1 MLVYMRS
8 DPIFWIVPASIALA
22 VGTTAT
28 LLAILQHNLNLQIVD
43 TNTILLSSIGGIAI
57 GIIGL
62 VMGYYY
68 FQMKPSKIMERI
80 LTEVKIRDTTE
91 VKQREGRKK
100 NYYLHR
106 ISSNTLRITKNL
118 VRIENLIGKYSDDPP
133 PKDWQIVRYSADRS
147 RKQTE
152 ELRKKIVLDFAQIID
167 LVQNP
172 RLADKFGVNNLFYTL
187 YLFDEI
193 LRIDPEH
200 DKELLRGLW
209 SRLEN
214 WMGHSLYL
222 KKKKTPDVE
231 YIDDDIPGFV
241 RRLIQQPVGD
251 KDIWLLRGGEMVSI
265 FLNADLVDEII
276 LSDHSIIL
284 GKGIPL
290 FNNIKK
296 RVNLRLLESIPFES
310 GLVQLCYRILEY

>member
-1 MLVYMRS
+1 
-8 DPIFWIVPASIALA
+8 
-22 VGTTAT
+22 
-28 LLAILQHNLNLQIVD
+28 
-43 TNTILLSSIGGIAI
+43 
-57 GIIGL
+57 
-62 VMGYYY
+62 
-68 FQMKPSKIMERI
+68 MKPSKIMERI

-118 VRIENLIGKYSDDPP
+118 VRIENLIDKYSDDPP

-200 DKELLRGLW
+200 DKELLR
-209 SRLEN
+209 E
-214 WMGHSLYL
+214 
-222 KKKKTPDVE
+222 
-231 YIDDDIPGFV
+231 
-241 RRLIQQPVGD
+241 
-251 KDIWLLRGGEMVSI
+251 LR
-265 FLNADLVDEII
+265 
-276 LSDHSIIL
+276 
-284 GKGIPL
+284 KGIMEQIGKL
-290 FNNIKK
+290 DGT
-296 RVNLRLLESIPFES
+296 LSLLEEEKDP
-310 GLVQLCYRILEY
+310 

>member
-8 DPIFWIVPASIALA
+8 DPIFWIVPASIAIA

-118 VRIENLIGKYSDDPP
+118 VRIENLIDKYIDDPP
-133 PKDWQIVRYSADRS
+133 PKD
-147 RKQTE
+147 
-152 ELRKKIVLDFAQIID
+152 AQIID

-200 DKELLRGLW
+200 DKELLR
-209 SRLEN
+209 E
-214 WMGHSLYL
+214 
-222 KKKKTPDVE
+222 
-231 YIDDDIPGFV
+231 
-241 RRLIQQPVGD
+241 
-251 KDIWLLRGGEMVSI
+251 LRKGVMEQIGK
-265 FLNADLVDEII
+265 LDGT
-276 LSDHSIIL
+276 LS
-284 GKGIPL
+284 
-290 FNNIKK
+290 
-296 RVNLRLLESIPFES
+296 LLEEEKDP
-310 GLVQLCYRILEY
+310 

>member
-22 VGTTAT
+22 VGITAT
-28 LLAILQHNLNLQIVD
+28 LLAILQYNLNLQIVD

-80 LTEVKIRDTTE
+80 LTEVK
-91 VKQREGRKK
+91 QREGRKK

-118 VRIENLIGKYSDDPP
+118 VRLENLIDKYSDDPP

-200 DKELLRGLW
+200 DKELLR
-209 SRLEN
+209 E
-214 WMGHSLYL
+214 
-222 KKKKTPDVE
+222 
-231 YIDDDIPGFV
+231 
-241 RRLIQQPVGD
+241 
-251 KDIWLLRGGEMVSI
+251 LR
-265 FLNADLVDEII
+265 
-276 LSDHSIIL
+276 
-284 GKGIPL
+284 KGIMEQIGKL
-290 FNNIKK
+290 DGT
-296 RVNLRLLESIPFES
+296 LSLLEEEKDP
-310 GLVQLCYRILEY
+310 

>member
-8 DPIFWIVPASIALA
+8 DPIFWIVPASIAIA

-28 LLAILQHNLNLQIVD
+28 LLTILQHNLNLQIVD

-118 VRIENLIGKYSDDPP
+118 VRIENLLGK
-133 PKDWQIVRYSADRS
+133 YSADRS

-200 DKELLRGLW
+200 DKELLR
-209 SRLEN
+209 E
-214 WMGHSLYL
+214 
-222 KKKKTPDVE
+222 
-231 YIDDDIPGFV
+231 
-241 RRLIQQPVGD
+241 
-251 KDIWLLRGGEMVSI
+251 LR
-265 FLNADLVDEII
+265 
-276 LSDHSIIL
+276 
-284 GKGIPL
+284 KGIMEQIGKL
-290 FNNIKK
+290 DGT
-296 RVNLRLLESIPFES
+296 LSLLEEEKD
-310 GLVQLCYRILEY
+310 L

>member
-22 VGTTAT
+22 VGITAT
-28 LLAILQHNLNLQIVD
+28 LLAILQYNLNLQIVD

-80 LTEVKIRDTTE
+80 LTEVK
-91 VKQREGRKK
+91 QREGRKK

-118 VRIENLIGKYSDDPP
+118 VRIENLIDKYSDDPP

-200 DKELLRGLW
+200 DKELLR
-209 SRLEN
+209 E
-214 WMGHSLYL
+214 
-222 KKKKTPDVE
+222 
-231 YIDDDIPGFV
+231 
-241 RRLIQQPVGD
+241 
-251 KDIWLLRGGEMVSI
+251 LRK
-265 FLNADLVDEII
+265 EIMEQI
-276 LSDHSIIL
+276 GKLDGTLS
-284 GKGIPL
+284 
-290 FNNIKK
+290 
-296 RVNLRLLESIPFES
+296 LLEEEKDP
-310 GLVQLCYRILEY
+310 

>member
-22 VGTTAT
+22 VGITAT

-80 LTEVKIRDTTE
+80 LTEVK
-91 VKQREGRKK
+91 QREGRKK

-118 VRIENLIGKYSDDPP
+118 VRLENLIDKYSDDPP

-200 DKELLRGLW
+200 DKELLR
-209 SRLEN
+209 E
-214 WMGHSLYL
+214 
-222 KKKKTPDVE
+222 
-231 YIDDDIPGFV
+231 
-241 RRLIQQPVGD
+241 
-251 KDIWLLRGGEMVSI
+251 LR
-265 FLNADLVDEII
+265 
-276 LSDHSIIL
+276 
-284 GKGIPL
+284 KGIMEQIGKL
-290 FNNIKK
+290 DGT
-296 RVNLRLLESIPFES
+296 LSLLEEEKDP
-310 GLVQLCYRILEY
+310 

>member
-28 LLAILQHNLNLQIVD
+28 LLAILQHNLNLQIVY

-80 LTEVKIRDTTE
+80 LTEVKIR
-91 VKQREGRKK
+91 EGRKK

-118 VRIENLIGKYSDDPP
+118 VRIENLIDKYSDDPP

-200 DKELLRGLW
+200 DKELLR
-209 SRLEN
+209 E
-214 WMGHSLYL
+214 L
-222 KKKKTPDVE
+222 KKGIMEQIGKLDGT
-231 YIDDDIPGFV
+231 
-241 RRLIQQPVGD
+241 
-251 KDIWLLRGGEMVSI
+251 
-265 FLNADLVDEII
+265 
-276 LSDHSIIL
+276 LS
-284 GKGIPL
+284 
-290 FNNIKK
+290 
-296 RVNLRLLESIPFES
+296 LLEEEKDP
-310 GLVQLCYRILEY
+310 

>member
-8 DPIFWIVPASIALA
+8 DPIFWIVPASIAIA

-28 LLAILQHNLNLQIVD
+28 LLTILQHNLNLQIVY

-80 LTEVKIRDTTE
+80 LTEVK
-91 VKQREGRKK
+91 QREGRKK

-118 VRIENLIGKYSDDPP
+118 VRIENLIDKYSDDPP

-200 DKELLRGLW
+200 DKELLR
-209 SRLEN
+209 E
-214 WMGHSLYL
+214 L
-222 KKKKTPDVE
+222 KKGIMEQIGKLDGT
-231 YIDDDIPGFV
+231 
-241 RRLIQQPVGD
+241 
-251 KDIWLLRGGEMVSI
+251 
-265 FLNADLVDEII
+265 
-276 LSDHSIIL
+276 LS
-284 GKGIPL
+284 
-290 FNNIKK
+290 
-296 RVNLRLLESIPFES
+296 LLEEEKDP
-310 GLVQLCYRILEY
+310 

>member
-8 DPIFWIVPASIALA
+8 DPIFWIVPASIAIA

-28 LLAILQHNLNLQIVD
+28 LLTILQHNLNLQIVY

-80 LTEVKIRDTTE
+80 LTEVK
-91 VKQREGRKK
+91 QREGRKK

-118 VRIENLIGKYSDDPP
+118 VRIENLIDKYSDDPP

-200 DKELLRGLW
+200 DKELLR
-209 SRLEN
+209 E
-214 WMGHSLYL
+214 
-222 KKKKTPDVE
+222 
-231 YIDDDIPGFV
+231 
-241 RRLIQQPVGD
+241 
-251 KDIWLLRGGEMVSI
+251 LR
-265 FLNADLVDEII
+265 
-276 LSDHSIIL
+276 
-284 GKGIPL
+284 KGIMEQIGKL
-290 FNNIKK
+290 DGT
-296 RVNLRLLESIPFES
+296 LSLLEEEKDP
-310 GLVQLCYRILEY
+310 

>member
-22 VGTTAT
+22 VGITAT
-28 LLAILQHNLNLQIVD
+28 LLAILQYNLNLQIVD

-80 LTEVKIRDTTE
+80 LTEVK
-91 VKQREGRKK
+91 QREGRKK

-118 VRIENLIGKYSDDPP
+118 VRIENLIDKYSDDPP

-200 DKELLRGLW
+200 DKELLREL
-209 SRLEN
+209 R
-214 WMGHSLYL
+214 
-222 KKKKTPDVE
+222 KKIMEQIGKLDGT
-231 YIDDDIPGFV
+231 
-241 RRLIQQPVGD
+241 
-251 KDIWLLRGGEMVSI
+251 
-265 FLNADLVDEII
+265 
-276 LSDHSIIL
+276 LS
-284 GKGIPL
+284 
-290 FNNIKK
+290 
-296 RVNLRLLESIPFES
+296 LLEEEKDP
-310 GLVQLCYRILEY
+310 

>member
-62 VMGYYY
+62 VMGDYY

-80 LTEVKIRDTTE
+80 LTEVKIRDTIE

-118 VRIENLIGKYSDDPP
+118 VRIENL
-133 PKDWQIVRYSADRS
+133 IVRYSADRS

-200 DKELLRGLW
+200 DKELLR
-209 SRLEN
+209 E
-214 WMGHSLYL
+214 
-222 KKKKTPDVE
+222 
-231 YIDDDIPGFV
+231 
-241 RRLIQQPVGD
+241 
-251 KDIWLLRGGEMVSI
+251 LR
-265 FLNADLVDEII
+265 
-276 LSDHSIIL
+276 
-284 GKGIPL
+284 KGIMEQIGKL
-290 FNNIKK
+290 DGT
-296 RVNLRLLESIPFES
+296 LSLLEEEKD
-310 GLVQLCYRILEY
+310 L